1 MNNKN
6 YIPFNKYPK
15 LYPSSVLK
23 PVWLT
28 EVNNTIFDTD
38 SSVLC
43 YGKGKS
49 YGDVCLNEDNTIID
63 MSNLDHIRHF
73 DKEKGV
79 IECEAGI
86 TLSKILEFIVPN
98 NWFLPVTPGTKFI
111 TLGGAI
117 ANDVHGK
124 NHHVAGTFGNHI
136 LEFGLLRSDGITY
149 NCSETENTDLFKATI
164 GGLGLT
170 GIIKY
175 VRFQL
180 KPIETPF
187 MYVENIKFNNLDEFY
202 TINEESE
209 KIFPYTVSWVDCTT
223 KGKTMGR
230 GIYMRGRHATKSE
243 VEKNFMHKDGGIP
256 FPLEAPFINNFTVK
270 AFNKLFYSKQ
280 FKKHSKQIVPYE
292 PYFYPLD
299 FVDGWENAYGK
310 NGFLQHQFVLPFE
323 ASKEILKQIFE
334 LIVSSGMSSFLTV
347 LKTFGDIESPGM
359 LSFPKKGIT
368 LAIDYRMEG
377 SKTLELLER
386 IDNLLIKNDGRIY
399 PGKDARMSKE
409 HFHTFYPNFDK
420 FEQFI
425 DPKFSSSFY
434 RRIK

>member
-1 MNNKN
+1 MNINN

-15 LYPSSVLK
+15 LYPDSVTK

-28 EVNNTIFDTD
+28 EIDD
-38 SSVLC
+38 SMFESDKLYLC

-49 YGDVCLNEDNTIID
+49 YGDVCLNEGNTIID
-63 MSNLDHIRHF
+63 MSNLNHLIDF
-73 DKEKGV
+73 NKDTGV

-86 TLSKILEFIVPN
+86 TLSKILEFIVPY

-111 TLGGAI
+111 TLGGAV

-136 LEFGLLRSDGITY
+136 VDFKLLRSDGNVY
-149 NCSETENTDLFKATI
+149 KCSKNENTELFEATI
-164 GGLGLT
+164 GGIGLT
-170 GIIKY
+170 GIIKS

-180 KPIETPF
+180 KRIENPF

-202 TINEESE
+202 SINEESE
-209 KIFPYTVSWVDCTT
+209 RDFPYTVSWVDCTT
-223 KGKTMGR
+223 KGKSMGR
-230 GIYMRGRHATKSE
+230 GIYMRGKHASNSDIDKQFE
-243 VEKNFMHKDGGIP
+243 HKDGGIP
-256 FPLEAPFINNFTVK
+256 FPIQAPFINIFTVK

-280 FKKHSKQIVPYE
+280 LKRVTKQIVPYE

-310 NGFLQHQFVLPFE
+310 NGFLQHQFVLPTG
-323 ASKEILKQIFE
+323 SSKDILKEIFN

-347 LKTFGDIESPGM
+347 LKTFGELKSPGM
-359 LSFPKKGIT
+359 LSFPQKGIT

-377 SKTLELLER
+377 QKTLDLLKK
-386 IDNLLIKNDGRIY
+386 IDDLLVETGGRIY

-409 HFHTFYPNFDK
+409 HFHKFYPNFDK
-420 FEQFI
+420 FVKYI

>member
-1 MNNKN
+1 MKFDN

-15 LYPSSVLK
+15 LYPNSVIK
-23 PVWLT
+23 PIWSTDINDL
-28 EVNNTIFDTD
+28 IFDSD
-38 SSVLC
+38 STVLC

-49 YGDVCLNEDNTIID
+49 YGDVCLNEGNTIID
-63 MSNLDHIRHF
+63 MSNLDHIIEF
-73 DKEKGV
+73 NKETGV

-86 TLSKILEFIVPN
+86 TLSKILEFVVPN

-111 TLGGAI
+111 TLGGAV

-136 LEFGLLRSDGITY
+136 IKFNLLRSDGKVY
-149 NCSETENTDLFKATI
+149 ECSENDNKDLFKATI

-170 GIIKY
+170 GIIKS

-180 KPIETPF
+180 KKIQNPF
-187 MYVENIKFNNLDEFY
+187 IYVENIKFKNLDEFY

-209 KIFPYTVSWVDCTT
+209 KDFPYTVSWVDCTT
-223 KGKTMGR
+223 KGKSMGR
-230 GIYMRGRHATKSE
+230 GIYMRGKHATD
-243 VEKNFMHKDGGIP
+243 VDLEKDFEHKEGGIP
-256 FPLEAPFINNFTVK
+256 FPLEAPFINNLTVK

-280 FKKHSKQIVPYE
+280 FKKITKQIVPYE

-310 NGFLQHQFVLPFE
+310 NGFLQHQFVLPMDT
-323 ASKEILKQIFE
+323 SKEVLKEIFN

-359 LSFPKKGIT
+359 LSFPKRGIT

-377 SKTLELLER
+377 QKTLDLLDK
-386 IDNLLIKNDGRIY
+386 IDKKIAKVGGRLY

-409 HFHTFYPNFDK
+409 HFHLFYPNFDK
-420 FEQFI
+420 FEQYI